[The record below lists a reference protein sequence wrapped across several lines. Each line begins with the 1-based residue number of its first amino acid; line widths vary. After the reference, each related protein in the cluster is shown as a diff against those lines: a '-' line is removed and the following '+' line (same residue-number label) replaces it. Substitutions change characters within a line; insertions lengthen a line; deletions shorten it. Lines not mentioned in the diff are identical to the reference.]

1 LHGTCFYCISA
12 ICLGVDMQIMVQLRA
27 SLSAM
32 LQPVNRCRQ
41 KAVLQHGPVY
51 RMEARL
57 GLEIQSIQMK
67 LFEHLGLH

>member
-1 LHGTCFYCISA
+1 
-12 ICLGVDMQIMVQLRA
+12 
-27 SLSAM
+27 M